1 MTDINKMTLREKI
14 CQTVIINDPDELIKK
29 YGGYEKLF
37 EKYPVGGIYLGGSIV
52 GGYMPG
58 TGETFK
64 IQEKWNEVL
73 KIPPIYCGD
82 FEGGSDG
89 IHEMALGAANDE
101 ELAYRSARE
110 DARLFANA
118 GRQWIFGPVADL
130 AMSIFAPINIR
141 SLGDDPEKVSKL
153 LCRMIEGMSAQK
165 VAATAKHFP
174 GFGKEAVDTHLTRL
188 SIGLSKEEWDKTYR
202 KIYKSMI
209 DHGLM
214 AVMTAHASLPCYQK
228 ECNEYGET
236 PIATVSKELISDLL
250 KDDLGFEGVVVTD
263 GLIMGGA
270 GGNNVELAIDAF
282 CAGHDMLLWPD
293 LEYVDVLE
301 EKIKSGE
308 IPMERLDDA
317 VRRILRLKE
326 FVGAG
331 EKRAADNHEPYAKTS
346 EIAEK
351 SATLLNNRKNV
362 IPLNPEKI
370 KKVLLIYV
378 AKDETSYKKLT
389 YLEEVFKKRGIE
401 VATQRDT
408 WIPRFE
414 KPEKEADLTVFACFE
429 GPSVT
434 PGPITLNGE
443 NGASVW
449 TSQTADKE
457 KTVAVSFGSPFLY
470 NQYYRHYPTYMN
482 FYSDSKPS
490 CEAFVKALFGEIE
503 CMGESPVNLDKAF

>member
-1 MTDINKMTLREKI
+1 MTDINEMTLREKI
-14 CQTVIINDPDELIKK
+14 CQTVIINDPDKLIKEH
-29 YGGYEKLF
+29 GGYENF
-37 EKYPVGGIYLGGSIV
+37 FAKYPVGGIYLGGSIV
-52 GGYMPG
+52 GGCMPG
-58 TGETFK
+58 TDETFK

-82 FEGGSDG
+82 FEGGIDG
-89 IHEMALGAANDE
+89 VHEMALGAADDE
-101 ELAYRSARE
+101 DLAFRSARE
-110 DARLFANA
+110 DARIFADA
-118 GRQWIFGPVADL
+118 GRHWIFGPVADL

-141 SLGDDPEKVSKL
+141 SLGDDPEKASKL
-153 LCRMIEGMSAQK
+153 LCRMVKGMSAEK

-188 SIGLSKEEWDKTYR
+188 SISLSKEEWDKTYR
-202 KIYKSMI
+202 KIYKSLI
-209 DHGLM
+209 DNGLM

-236 PIATVSKELISDLL
+236 PVATVSKELVCDLL
-250 KDDLGFEGVVVTD
+250 KEDLGFEGVVVTD

-270 GGNNVELAIDAF
+270 GGNNVNLAIDAF

-317 VRRILRLKE
+317 LRRILRLKK
-326 FVGAG
+326 FVGVG
-331 EKRAADNHEPYAKTS
+331 EKRKTGNHEPYATS
-346 EIAEK
+346 REIAEK
-351 SATLLNNRKNV
+351 SATLLNNRNNI

-378 AKDETSYKKLT
+378 AKDEATYKKLT
-389 YLEEVFKKRGIE
+389 YLEEVLKKRGIE
-401 VATQRDT
+401 VITQKDT
-408 WIPRFE
+408 WIPYFE
-414 KPEKEADLTVFACFE
+414 KPEKDSDLTIFACFE

-449 TSQTADKE
+449 TSQIADKE
-457 KTVAVSFGSPFLY
+457 KTVVVSFGSPFLY
-470 NQYYRHYPTYMN
+470 NQYYRNFPTYMN
-482 FYSDSKPS
+482 FYSNSKPS
-490 CEAFVKALFGEIE
+490 CEAFVRALFGEIE
-503 CMGESPVNLDKAF
+503 CTGKSPVELEKTY